1 MNIKYEFAVREIMG
15 DYILVPIGQSAL
27 AFAGMVTTTEVGA
40 FLWKHLPS
48 AQDEEELVEL
58 LLNEYDVDRETAS
71 ADTAEFLQKLREMGI
86 LE

>member
-27 AFAGMVTTTEVGA
+27 AFAGMITTTEVGA